1 MTSLNSKLQL
11 ALLNRKKGKNLIE
24 KGFTLVELMIVIVI
38 VGVLSAVALPNLL
51 GNRDR
56 AEAQSQIGSMISFAK
71 QCSSNMLSDN
81 PLNIENLPEYITMD
95 PDDGTECFDTG
106 EPVQTT
112 FANTDAFANT
122 ENLEGLSCGRD
133 ADGEEVLNAGAEDT
147 CTLTVNDGA
156 TAGLDRGLVTGV
168 WS

>member
-1 MTSLNSKLQL
+1 MTTLNSRLQL
-11 ALLNRKKGKNLIE
+11 ALLNRKKSRNLLE

-81 PLNIENLPEYITMD
+81 PLNIENLPEYITMN
-95 PDDGTECFDTG
+95 PNDGTECFDTG

-112 FANTDAFANT
+112 FTSDTFANPA
-122 ENLEGLSCGRD
+122 NLEGLSCGRD
-133 ADGEEVLNAGAEDT
+133 ADGEEVLNTGANDT
-147 CTLTVNDGA
+147 CTLTVNDGD

>member
-81 PLNIENLPEYITMD
+81 PLNIENLPEYITMT
-95 PDDGTECFDTG
+95 PNDGTECFNAGD
-106 EPVQTT
+106 PVETT
-112 FANTDAFANT
+112 FVNTDVFANAA
-122 ENLEGLSCGRD
+122 NLEGLSCGRT
-133 ADGEEVLNAGAEDT
+133 AAGAEVLNTGAEDT

>member
-11 ALLNRKKGKNLIE
+11 ALLNRKKSRNLLE

-81 PLNIENLPEYITMD
+81 PLNIENLPDYITMD
-95 PDDGTECFDTG
+95 PDDGTECFNAG
-106 EPVQTT
+106 APVETT
-112 FANTDAFANT
+112 FESDAFANT
-122 ENLEGLSCGRD
+122 ANLEGLSCGRN
-133 ADGEEVLNAGAEDT
+133 ASGAEVLNTGAEDT
-147 CTLTVNDGA
+147 CTLTVNDGTGA
-156 TAGLDRGLVTGV
+156 TDRGVVTGV

>member
-11 ALLNRKKGKNLIE
+11 ALLNRKKSRNLLE

-81 PLNIENLPEYITMD
+81 PLNIENLPDYITMD
-95 PDDGTECFDTG
+95 PDDGTECFDEG
-106 EPVQTT
+106 EPVETT
-112 FANTDAFANT
+112 FENKDEFANTANV
-122 ENLEGLSCGRD
+122 EGLSCGRD
-133 ADGEEVLNAGAEDT
+133 ADGEEVLNTGAEGT
-147 CTLTVNDGA
+147 CTLTVNDG
-156 TAGLDRGLVTGV
+156 TGDTDRGLVTGA

>member
-106 EPVQTT
+106 APVNTT
-112 FANTDAFANT
+112 FENTDAFANAA
-122 ENLEGLSCGRD
+122 NLEGLSCGRT
-133 ADGEEVLNAGAEDT
+133 AAGAEVLNTGAEDT